1 MNAIEKSNKDL
12 RLQESLSAEAQ
23 KGEMK
28 TKGRKHP
35 LLKKVYLLFV
45 FSHHPLCLLFQLKF
59 CAPP

>member
-12 RLQESLSAEAQ
+12 RLQESLSTEAQ
-23 KGEMK
+23 RGEK

-45 FSHHPLCLLFQLKF
+45 FFSSSLVSPF
-59 CAPP
+59 PT